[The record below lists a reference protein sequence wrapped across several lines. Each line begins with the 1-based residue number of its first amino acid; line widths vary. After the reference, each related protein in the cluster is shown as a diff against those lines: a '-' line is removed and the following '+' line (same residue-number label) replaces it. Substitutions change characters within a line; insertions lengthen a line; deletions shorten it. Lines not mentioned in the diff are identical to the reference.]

1 MPVWLFVSTH
11 KKRKTMKK
19 KTPSHPLPLA
29 ESLNLS
35 LNAGAAQ
42 EQPSQNNTEPKRPPK
57 GKTKSKATHAR
68 RPGSRASRDDTE
80 SRWNRIKGRLAAKV
94 AQVDQEKLRE
104 VLLGCGVAVGIV
116 ASVVLALKLLP
127 LAVLILAL
135 LGLGLAL
142 RFWERLRYL
151 PRPF

>member
-1 MPVWLFVSTH
+1 
-11 KKRKTMKK
+11 MKK
-19 KTPSHPLPLA
+19 KTPSNPLPPA

-42 EQPSQNNTEPKRPPK
+42 QQPSQNNAEPKRPPK

-68 RPGSRASRDDTE
+68 RPDSRASRDDTE

-94 AQVDQEKLRE
+94 AQVDQEKLHE

-116 ASVVLALKLLP
+116 ASVVLAIKLMPLATLI
-127 LAVLILAL
+127 LAVL
-135 LGLGLAL
+135 GLAVAL
-142 RFWERLRYL
+142 RLWGLLPFL